1 MTKEQKSVPCSTET
15 KKSESFDFFKSDKSV
30 TGSFYS
36 YWYYAAEIKRE
47 IRESGE
53 IATGPLVTKLIS
65 RKWEKMGVDGRQAYI
80 EKAALSNQPNGKEI
94 IEIQAIQ
101 HQADKLSQDEKCT
114 AYYELFRQMQSCRV
128 VN

>member
-1 MTKEQKSVPCSTET
+1 
-15 KKSESFDFFKSDKSV
+15 
-30 TGSFYS
+30 
-36 YWYYAAEIKRE
+36 
-47 IRESGE
+47 
-53 IATGPLVTKLIS
+53 
-65 RKWEKMGVDGRQAYI
+65 MGVDGRQAYI